1 MFSLRW
7 KNNPEQE
14 IQALMDRFAALP
26 RHIAKKHLQAAMK
39 RTMKGGVPVLKAIT
53 PKGGARNVT
62 AATTRNSKGQ
72 FTAGS
77 GKKSRVKG
85 GALRRAVTTK
95 SKYIGKN
102 ADGMVYGIVGYRAG
116 LQSRKAIW
124 LEFGTKNIRP
134 QSLIERFKRQY
145 GGPSLATLTTEM
157 AAALEK
163 GAKELAAGKNPGKVF

>member
-39 RTMKGGVPVLKAIT
+39 RTMKSGVPVLRSIT
-53 PKGGARNVT
+53 PPTGVRRGRRRQGEKR
-62 AATTRNSKGQ
+62 TT
-72 FTAGS
+72 GS
-77 GKKSRVKG
+77 
-85 GALRRAVTTK
+85 LRRAVTTK
-95 SKYIGKN
+95 AKYIGRNK
-102 ADGMVYGIVGYRAG
+102 DGIVYGIVGYKG
-116 LQSRKAIW
+116 GTESRKAIW
-124 LEFGTKNIRP
+124 LEFGTNKIQPRRI
-134 QSLIERFKRQY
+134 IEQFKQQY